1 MESIDKNCRV
11 LIVSSHALFAEAI
24 FRLLQEQGIEVV
36 AKVGTLAEA
45 EIVLQ
50 TLIVE
55 AIVVDYDDPH
65 LRDSEVV
72 AHLVGDDEERQVI
85 FLTLAGNQMIVHH
98 REKVKNVTPADLIS
112 AIRFIK

>member
-1 MESIDKNCRV
+1 M
-11 LIVSSHALFAEAI
+11 SSHPLFAEAI
-24 FRLLQEQGIEVV
+24 SRLLQDQEIEVV
-36 AKVGTLAEA
+36 AKVGTLTEAEA
-45 EIVLQ
+45 SLQ
-50 TLIVE
+50 DLTVE
-55 AIVVDYDDPH
+55 AIVVDYDDPK

-72 AHLVGDDEERQVI
+72 SHLVGDDEERQII